1 MSLELSDRSIEA
13 SIRHDILRP
22 RCYHNDATLY
32 HARIIITSSM
42 AFGVVASA
50 HLLNIIIAKIFS
62 VRSRKTTT
70 SCLCSWSSSVSPP
83 ITGFQSETFRNAT
96 APDRLVQLCFFD
108 LSPTSSAV
116 ATGTVLCCCNWNSS
130 VLFLL

>member
-1 MSLELSDRSIEA
+1 MASLQRCPWNCPIEA
-13 SIRHDILRP
+13 LKHLFVMIYCDRAAIIT
-22 RCYHNDATLY
+22 TLLHIY

-42 AFGVVASA
+42 ASGVVASA
-50 HLLNIIIAKIFS
+50 HLLSIVIAKIFS

-83 ITGFQSETFRNAT
+83 ITGLQSETFSNTT

-116 ATGTVLCCCNWNSS
+116 ATGTVLYCC
-130 VLFLL
+130 